1 MLDYLTL
8 FKPLGAQSQVVYFS
22 YHLATRRLVHVSPA
36 YQRVFGSSLEQAPDE
51 LAQLLSYLHPDDREY
66 VAGCVQQLGPEQL
79 AEEIELRLRYPDG
92 HRQWLSLTL
101 GRVRTADGEEFLSG
115 YVQDITR
122 LKAYMDNADKFNAK
136 KNATLEILS
145 HDLAGPLLLVQQ
157 LAAHVDQ
164 QASTYN
170 NPELKHLLGL
180 MQKTCQESV
189 DLIRDFVNQEFMES
203 SNVELKL
210 ERIDLIKRLRWL
222 LNEYQ
227 SSEQNIDKHFEFRAP
242 DEPLYLLLDDNKF
255 QQVMNNLLS
264 NAIKFTYDGGHITV
278 SVEPQPHHVLITVS
292 DDGIGIPEKFH
303 SVLFDKFTKARR
315 PGLRDEK
322 TTGLGMS
329 IIKLLVELHD
339 GRIWFAS
346 TENQGTTFFIRLP
359 IREPHELP
367 ASER

>member
-8 FKPLGAQSQVVYFS
+8 FKPLGEQSQVVYFS
-22 YHLATRRLVHVSPA
+22 YNLASHRLVYVSPS
-36 YQRVFGSSLEQAPDE
+36 YQRVFGSSPEQAPNE
-51 LAQLLSYLHPDDREY
+51 LAQWLNYLHPDDREY
-66 VAGCVQQLGPEQL
+66 MAECVQQLGPDQL
-79 AEEIELRLRYPDG
+79 AEEVELRLRYPDG
-92 HRQWLSLTL
+92 RRQWLSLTL

-115 YVQDITR
+115 YGQDITR
-122 LKAYMDNADKFNAK
+122 VKAYMDNADKFNAK

-157 LAAHVDQ
+157 LASHVEQ
-164 QASTYN
+164 QASAYD
-170 NPELKHLLGL
+170 NPEIKHLLGL

-203 SNVELKL
+203 SNVDLKL
-210 ERIDLIKRLRWL
+210 ERLDLVQRLRWL

-227 SSEQNIDKHFEFRAP
+227 SSEQHVAKHFALHTP
-242 DEPLYLLLDDNKF
+242 DEPVYLLLDDNKF

-264 NAIKFTYDGGHITV
+264 NAIKFTHDGGHITV
-278 SVEPQPHHVLITVS
+278 ILEQQPHHVLITVA

-303 SVLFDKFTKARR
+303 PALFEKFTKARR

-329 IIKLLVELHD
+329 IIKFIVELHD
-339 GRIWFAS
+339 GKIWFTSA
-346 TENQGTTFFIRLP
+346 ENQGTTFFIRLP